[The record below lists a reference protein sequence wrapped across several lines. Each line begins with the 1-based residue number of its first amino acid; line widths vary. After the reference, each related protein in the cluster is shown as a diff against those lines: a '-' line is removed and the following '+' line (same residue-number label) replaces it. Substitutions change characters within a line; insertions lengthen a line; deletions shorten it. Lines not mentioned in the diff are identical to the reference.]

1 MYTSSIHQMA
11 LDTSH
16 KYHEILMQLVS
27 YNDSVHNGR
36 IPKLI

>member
-1 MYTSSIHQMA
+1 MA

-16 KYHEILMQLVS
+16 KEHEILMQHVS
-27 YNDSVHNGR
+27 GHVSVHNGR